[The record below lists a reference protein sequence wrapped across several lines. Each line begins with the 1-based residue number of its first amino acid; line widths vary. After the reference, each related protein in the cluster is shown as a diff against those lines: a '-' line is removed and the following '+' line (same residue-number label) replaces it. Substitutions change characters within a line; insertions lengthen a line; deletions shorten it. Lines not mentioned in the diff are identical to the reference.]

1 MNNNLKLPIHELF
14 YSKAGTIDTFDI
26 EVPAFEDSEIK
37 IHPGQKIRLMGI
49 KIDDGI
55 CLYSEGQTLTVEY
68 ACNRCLKP
76 VVTKLQLVTLEKQY
90 YVTIPEDMDSD
101 LAEEVESKNF
111 EVDLTSLLK
120 ETVFLS
126 LDPILTCGED
136 CPGMPDYGAIPTEP
150 TSKNPFS
157 NLKDLLK

>member
-14 YSKAGTIDTFDI
+14 YSKAGTIDTFTI
-26 EVPAFEDSEIK
+26 EVPVFEDSEIN
-37 IHPGQKIRLMGI
+37 IVPGQKITLTGI

-55 CLYSEGQTLTVEY
+55 CLYSEGQTLKVSY
-68 ACNRCLKP
+68 NCARCLKT
-76 VVTKLQLVTLEKQY
+76 VDTEITLETLEKHY

-111 EVDLTSLLK
+111 EIDLTSLLK

-126 LDPILTCGED
+126 LDPVLTCGED
-136 CPGMPDYGAIPTEP
+136 CPGMPDYGAIPTQP
-150 TSKNPFS
+150 TSKNPFTD
-157 NLKDLLK
+157 LKDLLK